1 MSACW
6 PLVSVGVLQRDCVT
20 LHYSTS
26 NSDALSSVSR
36 ACAQNTQN
44 YIRPQAAVDKIS
56 YISRL
61 SIQNMFAAIQDF
73 QKCYLYFV
81 VCYNYEWCLLA
92 VNAAINV
99 FRQTV
104 CNLCI
109 LVLLQTS
116 SYCNCNITCSLKSN
130 QSVGFT
136 IWRFLIFRVFHNKRT
151 IRLPRKSLGKFWTH
165 LSRASHS
172 CKLRIFCFP
181 RWSFPLSIYRPPDFN
196 LKWVYLQVST
206 LGLYFQ
212 QGHGN

>member
-1 MSACW
+1 MKSKTSSASPDTNCHSKVLIRCCAGSNWLHTTLFNVPSCVQKCGCQMSACW

-44 YIRPQAAVDKIS
+44 YIRPQAVVDKIS

-73 QKCYLYFV
+73 QKCYLYFA

-104 CNLCI
+104 CNL
-109 LVLLQTS
+109 
-116 SYCNCNITCSLKSN
+116 
-130 QSVGFT
+130 
-136 IWRFLIFRVFHNKRT
+136 
-151 IRLPRKSLGKFWTH
+151 
-165 LSRASHS
+165 
-172 CKLRIFCFP
+172 
-181 RWSFPLSIYRPPDFN
+181 
-196 LKWVYLQVST
+196 
-206 LGLYFQ
+206 
-212 QGHGN
+212 

>member
-1 MSACW
+1 MKSKTSSASPDTNCHSKVLIRCCAGSNWLHNTLFNVSSCVQKCGCQMSACW

-44 YIRPQAAVDKIS
+44 YIRPQALVDKIS

-104 CNLCI
+104 CNLCLSLAPNFII
-109 LVLLQTS
+109 LQHYLLTKTGFKSKCWFYYWKIFNFQS
-116 SYCNCNITCSLKSN
+116 FFLQQKNNI
-130 QSVGFT
+130 FT
-136 IWRFLIFRVFHNKRT
+136 
-151 IRLPRKSLGKFWTH
+151 
-165 LSRASHS
+165 
-172 CKLRIFCFP
+172 
-181 RWSFPLSIYRPPDFN
+181 
-196 LKWVYLQVST
+196 
-206 LGLYFQ
+206 
-212 QGHGN
+212 

>member
-1 MSACW
+1 MSVCW

-36 ACAQNTQN
+36 ACARNTQN
-44 YIRPQAAVDKIS
+44 YIRPQALVDKIS

-92 VNAAINV
+92 VNAAINM

-104 CNLCI
+104 GNLCLSLAPNI
-109 LVLLQTS
+109 LQHYLLTK
-116 SYCNCNITCSLKSN
+116 TGFKSKCWFYYWKIFN
-130 QSVGFT
+130 FKNFFT
-136 IWRFLIFRVFHNKRT
+136 TKE
-151 IRLPRKSLGKFWTH
+151 
-165 LSRASHS
+165 
-172 CKLRIFCFP
+172 
-181 RWSFPLSIYRPPDFN
+181 
-196 LKWVYLQVST
+196 
-206 LGLYFQ
+206 LYFHPGKAWGKSEHICQ
-212 QGHGN
+212 EQVIAASWEYFVSLAGHFHYQFTDLLTLI